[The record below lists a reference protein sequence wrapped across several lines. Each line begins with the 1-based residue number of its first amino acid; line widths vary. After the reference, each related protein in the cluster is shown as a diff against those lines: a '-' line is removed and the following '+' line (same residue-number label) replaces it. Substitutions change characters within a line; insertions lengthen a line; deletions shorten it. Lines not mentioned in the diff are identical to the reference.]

1 MLAVH
6 CSYFSGS
13 LRSVGGDVDVHT
25 FCLRLLII
33 YTSVVAPR
41 PRRAKVGLA
50 RRRTCATVRRLAL
63 RVARRSSCSLH
74 PSANCTVY
82 VPLSPLIE
90 RDREGEGPHYGLG
103 IRPSGMARA
112 GLAAC
117 TMISAARGY
126 CAPRGWLRT
135 VRVNDTRT
143 WTSNH
148 AISKTTIP

>member
-1 MLAVH
+1 MQLTPVSELYSV
-6 CSYFSGS
+6 CTS
-13 LRSVGGDVDVHT
+13 L
-25 FCLRLLII
+25 
-33 YTSVVAPR
+33 
-41 PRRAKVGLA
+41 
-50 RRRTCATVRRLAL
+50 
-63 RVARRSSCSLH
+63 
-74 PSANCTVY
+74 
-82 VPLSPLIE
+82 PLIE

-126 CAPRGWLRT
+126 RAPRGWLRT

-143 WTSNH
+143 WTPNH